1 MKMFLSIQHKNGFSI
16 NRAELRNA
24 VKKTLVHNG
33 MKISDPYEIS
43 IVFTGRSE
51 IKEMN
56 REYRNIDRATDVI
69 SFAFSEG
76 EGSQF
81 VPFLLGDI
89 FICPEVVAD
98 HAEKFGTTFENE
110 LIFVVV
116 HGVLHLLGF
125 DHNRKSDR
133 EKMREAEDIV
143 MKELVG
149 NWNGRCEK

>member
-1 MKMFLSIQHKNGFSI
+1 MKISLSIQQKSRFNI
-16 NRAELRNA
+16 NRAEIKNA
-24 VKKTLVHNG
+24 VKKTLAHNG
-33 MKISDPYEIS
+33 RKISDPYEIS
-43 IVFTGRSE
+43 VVFTGRDE
-51 IKEMN
+51 IREMN

-81 VPFLLGDI
+81 APFLLGDI

-98 HAEKFGTTFENE
+98 HAVKFRTTFENE

-116 HGVLHLLGF
+116 HGILHLLGF

-133 EKMREAEDIV
+133 EEMREAEDIV
-143 MKELVG
+143 MKELVR